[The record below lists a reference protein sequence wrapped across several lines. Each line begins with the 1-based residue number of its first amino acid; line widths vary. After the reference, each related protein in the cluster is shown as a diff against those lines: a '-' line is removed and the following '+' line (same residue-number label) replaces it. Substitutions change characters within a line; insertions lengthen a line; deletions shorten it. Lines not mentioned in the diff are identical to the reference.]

1 MMRMMKIYVLI
12 LGLALG
18 MWSCDD
24 FLTVRP
30 KSDILE
36 SDLFATSVGV
46 EDALYGVYAK
56 LGQSA
61 LYGEDMTWGVV
72 DLMAQ
77 YFLLN
82 TNHGSDRYAVAQ
94 FSHENTDARA
104 RYGAMWIQ
112 MYQTIGYTNNLINA
126 LSAKDENSM
135 RYYSIYLGEALGVRA
150 FCILIWFD
158 CLPRTWQG
166 SRKLGEYLMCGN
178 GLLW

>member
-104 RYGAMWIQ
+104 R
-112 MYQTIGYTNNLINA
+112 
-126 LSAKDENSM
+126 
-135 RYYSIYLGEALGVRA
+135 
-150 FCILIWFD
+150 
-158 CLPRTWQG
+158 
-166 SRKLGEYLMCGN
+166 
-178 GLLW
+178 